1 MQVCVCVRG
10 QEVMVNFQSL
20 PLHTER
26 QTWIMRFVDTCC
38 ESTESISW
46 GLGYNKSGRP
56 GISSF
61 TLGGGGWRGKKTL
74 VPCCP
79 SDAPTLCDPMDCSTP
94 GFPILH
100 DLPEFAQ
107 IHVHWVGDAIKPSH
121 PLPPPS
127 PPALNLSQHQGLIQW
142 VSSSHQWPKYWSFSF
157 IISPSNEYSGLIS
170 FIIDWFDL
178 LAVQVTLKRFL

>member
-1 MQVCVCVRG
+1 MTDTSKCRLRPLL
-10 QEVMVNFQSL
+10 SL
-20 PLHTER
+20 PPNL
-26 QTWIMRFVDTCC
+26 QIADTCWGPPVLMGPM
-38 ESTESISW
+38 SSLGTEIPRCCSVS
-46 GLGYNKSGRP
+46 KSR
-56 GISSF
+56 
-61 TLGGGGWRGKKTL
+61 
-74 VPCCP
+74 
-79 SDAPTLCDPMDCSTP
+79 PTLCDPMDCSTP